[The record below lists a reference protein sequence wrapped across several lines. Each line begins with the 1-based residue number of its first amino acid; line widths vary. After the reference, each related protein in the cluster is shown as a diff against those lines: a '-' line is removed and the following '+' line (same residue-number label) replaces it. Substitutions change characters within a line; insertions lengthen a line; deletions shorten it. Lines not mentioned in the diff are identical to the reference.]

1 MTNVYQMPV
10 VMDLATKLGPR
21 LYEKTI
27 LRVGKIVKNGEE
39 YDVTSDVLDSFV
51 QNFQTGAI
59 DTVPFVLVDD
69 KNVHTDNPDRYRGT
83 IRGLKRNG
91 DDLVM
96 MVEASADGAKLI
108 EDTQYELPVS
118 VRITDRL
125 TRADGRDVGPTLLHV
140 AGTFDP
146 EIARLGK
153 WRPATTIDA
162 SAETTVIDLSIPG
175 ESQETVIDNNRE
187 GGPVATL
194 TDEQISKL
202 LKLIE
207 GGGASAADD
216 ENTDED
222 TSNDLSEEDLALIAS
237 AALENEE
244 DDSTSE
250 DASELIDASA
260 DVQPALDLANA
271 RIDAQS
277 TEIAQLRAEN
287 DRRAFEA
294 ERAGLVSKYNMPAA
308 FVDLARPLLEGGRII
323 ELSAGK
329 QIDAGKIV
337 RSLLNEF
344 GARFKALNLSSE
356 LGESESDLDIAAQR
370 AKENA
375 EFFKAVAPE
384 MTSLHTLNG
393 GN

>member
-1 MTNVYQMPV
+1 
-10 VMDLATKLGPR
+10 MDLATKLGPR

-39 YDVTSDVLDSFV
+39 YDVTSSVLDSFV
-51 QNFQTGAI
+51 ENFKMGAI

-69 KNVHTDNPDRYRGT
+69 KNVHTDDPDRYRGT
-83 IRGLKRNG
+83 IRGLKRSG
-91 DDLVM
+91 DDLIMV
-96 MVEASADGAKLI
+96 VEASAEGAKLI
-108 EDTQYELPVS
+108 ETTNYELPVS

-153 WRPATTIDA
+153 WSPAKQIDA

-194 TDEQISKL
+194 TEEQINKL

-216 ENTDED
+216 ENQDD
-222 TSNDLSEEDLALIAS
+222 AASDDGISEEDLALIAQ
-237 AALENEE
+237 AALDTENVE
-244 DDSTSE
+244 DVE
-250 DASELIDASA
+250 DASELINASA

-308 FVDLARPLLEGGRII
+308 MIDLARPLLEGGRII

-337 RSLLNEF
+337 RNLLNEF